1 VLLLKAQHHPEQ
13 IVHGL
18 SAGANDYLSKPYAS
32 EELRARVESLIRS
45 TQLTERLLATEKTI
59 SSLLAKA
66 PDAILGI
73 DATGNIVYANAEA
86 LTALPHPTVVGA
98 RLAELLPV
106 LGLISL
112 TRKPGDSIVPLPDVA
127 IGERVY
133 SASARALASET
144 FAAIVLLRDVTE
156 RRRIEQRRLDF
167 YSIIA
172 HDLRSPLQAMMMRT
186 MLLSEGRRGPLSDQ
200 VLLDLEKFRASMRSM
215 VGIIDDFLALARLDG
230 SGQMMKPAVLDFAQ
244 VVESAVDEMKLLA
257 EAGELA
263 LSWQPPAEKLE
274 VNGDASRLG
283 QVLGNL
289 IGNAI
294 KFTPRGGSVHVR
306 LTELEGD
313 VEVAVTDTG
322 PGVPP
327 EMVPKLFERFTRGSA
342 QSAKVGSGLGLMI
355 VKEIVEAHGGRVGVR
370 TAPAEGSTFWL
381 QLPKARIPRA

>member
-1 VLLLKAQHHPEQ
+1 
-13 IVHGL
+13 
-18 SAGANDYLSKPYAS
+18 
-32 EELRARVESLIRS
+32 LRARVESLIRS

>member
-1 VLLLKAQHHPEQ
+1 
-13 IVHGL
+13 
-18 SAGANDYLSKPYAS
+18 
-32 EELRARVESLIRS
+32 
-45 TQLTERLLATEKTI
+45 
-59 SSLLAKA
+59 
-66 PDAILGI
+66 
-73 DATGNIVYANAEA
+73 
-86 LTALPHPTVVGA
+86 
-98 RLAELLPV
+98 
-106 LGLISL
+106 
-112 TRKPGDSIVPLPDVA
+112 
-127 IGERVY
+127 
-133 SASARALASET
+133 
-144 FAAIVLLRDVTE
+144 
-156 RRRIEQRRLDF
+156 
-167 YSIIA
+167 
-172 HDLRSPLQAMMMRT
+172 
-186 MLLSEGRRGPLSDQ
+186 
-200 VLLDLEKFRASMRSM
+200 
-215 VGIIDDFLALARLDG
+215 
-230 SGQMMKPAVLDFAQ
+230 
-244 VVESAVDEMKLLA
+244 MKLLA